1 MKLNKILMALA
12 ATAIVGCTSDD
23 LNDFSAK
30 QAPEDSR
37 LIQLDENF
45 MLAGVG
51 LDGNITR
58 THWEKVA
65 GKGLVNKFLPIYAID
80 AANDKYLYKV
90 DPEIPV
96 DDEYADLEAQAVGLC
111 WLGQTPGAEVY
122 TNYQFYHFG
131 WLNND
136 EAEAELECNELKNGS
151 LYSDIKLKE
160 HETAKAGKEADPANH
175 FTVPDKSRKD
185 AQDNLNYNSGIYQT
199 KNKAIFGGDYIV
211 YYPFNPDFKNA
222 GTIPAKAETE
232 FTPASVKLDD
242 PALGKA
248 TFRYSAP
255 VTIEGGAQAAGFGM
269 FNLSSLVQLKV
280 FAPEGDAAI
289 GRKVDQIVLYS
300 ASEKLLKQAN
310 LAADKIVAGAE
321 GTELYAE
328 TEGTKTISTK
338 FADGDKVVL
347 AKKAEA
353 AKGAFITVL
362 PTKVNDLQVLVHST
376 NGAGDDGKWSTID
389 MAGTEF
395 KAGSAQV
402 LNISVTAADLKADYI
417 AVDQTSLLTALTE
430 ARVVAVDADHAAT
443 ITVIGDIKLT
453 ADLNINAGNDKF
465 ITITGDDIIVPEDVT
480 LNLNTNMVSDV
491 RVLGTS
497 CCSGTN
503 GGILDIQGGTVNN
516 VTMEPTEAKT
526 PTVAKNPTVKFTT
539 SASTVAAGKTFDAQA
554 GTVEVSSAVEHKGKI
569 TIGKDATLTVN
580 NGGDLNFRGTLD
592 DKIDN
597 YGTIEVKKGGKF
609 DITAAS
615 GPTTAAV
622 GKRMTNKEGAKFIHN
637 VDAGVGTSVQ
647 NMNQNGEYRC
657 RVNEQDKLNDA
668 FLQWTACSVIEMVDA
683 GKNYNLATAKDIPT
697 KEDGTTAWKHKG
709 KFIDIEVNTTSGT
722 TFNNLVDA
730 SKGDKENIQ
739 IGNLTVT
746 KGGLNVNFTGT
757 ADPKNSRTLTVNGN
771 MLVKV
776 ATTLTASQKI
786 DIKKV
791 DGTGGNLTVDG
802 VTLTYAGEKA
812 NKDGLAVEGDITV
825 SGADGFFKA
834 TDLNAI
840 KISCANFYLTDKA
853 KAQFGNRTGST
864 DKTMSVTGT
873 ISNLKGCKF
882 YIDAADGSN
891 LLAWITCS
899 SLIDAGEFSGARPI
913 VE

>member
-12 ATAIVGCTSDD
+12 ATAIVGCTSED

-80 AANDKYLYKV
+80 AVNDKFLYKV

-136 EAEAELECNELKNGS
+136 ETEAELECNELKNGS
-151 LYSDIKLKE
+151 LYSDIKLKA
-160 HETAKAGKEADPANH
+160 HATAVAGNEADPANH
-175 FTVPDKSRKD
+175 FTVPAKSQKD
-185 AQDNLNYNSGIYQT
+185 GDDNLNYNSGIYQT

-211 YYPFNPDFKNA
+211 YYPFNEDFKNA

-232 FTPASVKLDD
+232 FTPASTTLDD

-280 FAPEGDAAI
+280 FAPAGDAAI

-310 LAADKIVAGAE
+310 LAANKIVAGAE
-321 GTELYAE
+321 GTELYADE
-328 TEGTKTISTK
+328 GEGTKTISTK
-338 FADGDKVVL
+338 FAAADVVELKV
-347 AKKAEA
+347 KAEA

-362 PTKVNDLQVLVHST
+362 PTTVNDLQVLVHST
-376 NGAGDDGKWSTID
+376 NAAGADGKWSTID

-417 AVDQTSLLTALTE
+417 AVDQTSLQTALTE

-443 ITVIGDIKLT
+443 IKVIGDIKLT
-453 ADLNINAGNDKF
+453 ANLDINAGNDKF

-480 LNLNTNMVSDV
+480 LTVNTNMESDI
-491 RVLGTS
+491 RVLGKS
-497 CCSGTN
+497 CCDGAK
-503 GGILDIQGGTVNN
+503 GGRLTVAGGTINN
-516 VTMEPTEAKT
+516 VTMEETEAKDKSAT
-526 PTVAKNPTVKFTT
+526 NNPEVTY
-539 SASTVAAGKTFDAQA
+539 SGAATVAAGSTFDVQA
-554 GTVEVSSAVEHKGKI
+554 GKVIVNAAVQHKGNIKI
-569 TIGKDATLTVN
+569 AEGAFVTVKAN
-580 NGGDLNFRGTLD
+580 TGDLQFMGSTV
-592 DKIDN
+592 DN
-597 YGTIEVKKGGKF
+597 SGTIEVEKKAKF
-609 DITAAS
+609 DMTDANGNAHAS
-615 GPTTAAV
+615 DGQ
-622 GKRMTNKEGAKFIHN
+622 RMTNNATGKFIHN
-637 VDAGVGTSVQ
+637 VDAGVGTAVQ
-647 NMNQNGEYRC
+647 SMTQNGEYRC
-657 RVNEQDKLNDA
+657 RVNKQEKLNDA
-668 FLQWTACSVIEMVDA
+668 FLQWTACSVIEMVEA
-683 GKNYNLATAKDIPT
+683 GQEYNLGTAAGIQEKA
-697 KEDGTTAWKHKG
+697 DGTKAYKHKG
-709 KFIDIEVNTTSGT
+709 KYINIEVNTTSET
-722 TFNNLVDA
+722 TFVNNPKDD
-730 SKGDKENIQ
+730 KTIEIGD
-739 IGNLTVT
+739 LTVT
-746 KGGLNVNFTGT
+746 AGGLNITYTNG
-757 ADPKNSRTLTVNGN
+757 DKSRTLKVHGDMTAKAATKFTSSKKIVITGEDANGEN
-771 MLVKV
+771 K
-776 ATTLTASQKI
+776 
-786 DIKKV
+786 
-791 DGTGGNLTVDG
+791 GNLTVDG
-802 VTLTYAGEKA
+802 VELTYKA
-812 NKDGLAVEGDITV
+812 ANTDGLAVAKNINV
-825 SGADGFFKA
+825 SGAAGYFNAKEKNA
-834 TDLNAI
+834 LNI
-840 KISCANFYLTDKA
+840 TCANFYLTEKA
-853 KAQFGNRTGST
+853 KAEFGLRSGGTT
-864 DKTMSVTGT
+864 KTMAVTGT
-873 ISNLKGCKF
+873 ISNPKDCKF
-882 YIDAADGSN
+882 LMTAADDTD
-891 LLAWITCS
+891 LLAWITCTE
-899 SLIDAGEFSGARPI
+899 LLVGGEFSAARPI